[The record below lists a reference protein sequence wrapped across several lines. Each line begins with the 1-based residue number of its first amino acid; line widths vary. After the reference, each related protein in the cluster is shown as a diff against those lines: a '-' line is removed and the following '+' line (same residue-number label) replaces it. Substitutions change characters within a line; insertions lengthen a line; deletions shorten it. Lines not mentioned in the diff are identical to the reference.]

1 MNDDQLYYF
10 LVDKNT
16 RNVLQIEYPSDID
29 EFNKILG
36 TSEGKGNLLKDLGI
50 ILNSESRVF
59 TNPEPIVKSAK
70 IPDKTVEEIKTT
82 CSDIAKTLEF
92 KSEPEAMTVNAS
104 VEVEPKK
111 KTTKKN
117 STKKIAIVGDGKPT
131 STVVAANLFA
141 GLFD

>member
-1 MNDDQLYYF
+1 
-10 LVDKNT
+10 
-16 RNVLQIEYPSDID
+16 
-29 EFNKILG
+29 
-36 TSEGKGNLLKDLGI
+36 
-50 ILNSESRVF
+50 VF

-70 IPDKTVEEIKTT
+70 IPDKLVEEIKTT

-92 KSEPEAMTVNAS
+92 KPEPETMAVNVA

-111 KTTKKN
+111 KTTKKS

-131 STVVAANLFA
+131 STVVASNLFA